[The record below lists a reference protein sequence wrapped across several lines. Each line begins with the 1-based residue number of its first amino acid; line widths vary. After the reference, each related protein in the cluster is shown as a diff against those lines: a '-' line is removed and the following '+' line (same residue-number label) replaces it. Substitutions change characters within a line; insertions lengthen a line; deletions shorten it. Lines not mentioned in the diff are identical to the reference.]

1 VLLVIELGDA
11 SQPDLSSFDRWQHDV
26 HAVQLRKPFQHF
38 RWRAFRTTAL
48 QQMFECHQQ
57 GIAQKGDQHVCL
69 HSLFELME
77 ERSNGQ
83 LTLERAKLEE
93 DFQEESKSRRFM
105 TCTANDVL

>member
-1 VLLVIELGDA
+1 MRRNQISRPSIVGSTMSTLYNSESRFSTFAGEHSELPRF
-11 SQPDLSSFDRWQHDV
+11 SKCL
-26 HAVQLRKPFQHF
+26 
-38 RWRAFRTTAL
+38 T
-48 QQMFECHQQ
+48 HQQ
-57 GIAQKGDQHVCL
+57 GIAHKGDQHVCL